1 MIKHIALFKFE
12 KFANIQ
18 EKENYY
24 SRLKAA
30 FDGLEN
36 RVPAIKSLQIG
47 FDELETES
55 SYDFVVNVVLEN
67 MAALTEYMNHP
78 EHVKAGKVVREK
90 MIDKK
95 AIDYSF

>member
-1 MIKHIALFKFE
+1 MIKHIALFKFD
-12 KFANIQ
+12 KFETTQ

-24 SRLKAA
+24 NRIREVFEDLDK
-30 FDGLEN
+30 
-36 RVPAIKSLQIG
+36 RVPAIKFLQIG
-47 FDELETES
+47 FDELKEAA

-67 MAALTEYMNHP
+67 IESLPDYMNHP
-78 EHVKAGKVVREK
+78 EHVKAALIVRER